1 MAEQSDARRP
11 GAGPPRD
18 SIFGQARPR
27 RAAPGH
33 PQSWGEAN
41 RADTDWPGEDEEDE
55 MHAPYRDWRARELAA
70 CDRDYAEFRREQQR
84 RFEADFAAWRQRRR
98 ARDTA
103 AAAAPTP
110 TESELPDRG
119 DGERADAPSSEG
131 AGTPRSRGSRGSR
144 GSRTRG

>member
-41 RADTDWPGEDEEDE
+41 RADTDWPGEDDEDG

-110 TESELPDRG
+110 AESAPPDRG

-144 GSRTRG
+144 TRG